1 MSVERIMWY
10 KHPMWL
16 FILIQQIKAAK
27 ICPRQN
33 SYNLFTTRLMS
44 DWITQSTRKY
54 FSPQPS
60 QVQTSAND
68 IIQNQILMVA
78 SHNLRT
84 PLRPPLHILFLSR
97 SEATHL
103 TCISQ
108 TTPETD
114 QVKQVRWW
122 YICSSK
128 KLLFPRTIET
138 NAYKY
143 IQTNIRFVH
152 GSVFKKRVYHYDLSD
167 LEDCFIFID
176 FH

>member
-27 ICPRQN
+27 ICPGQN